1 MRTAPAVLRYT
12 RFMRLIAIL
21 AASFAVPAVLAA
33 AMVPTPQHADAFDR
47 KLNAVIERGQVEPSG
62 HLTEFADDE
71 LNAYL
76 QLRLASRFPTGV
88 AEPSVTLVGDGRLSG
103 RAIVDLDGIRQKSS
117 GGWFDP
123 AAYLSGKLPVTATG
137 TLQTANGSG
146 RFVLES
152 AEVSGVPI
160 PKTLLQEVVTYY
172 TRSPELPRGVNLDQP
187 FELPVR
193 IQRIDVKP
201 GSATVVQ

>member
-1 MRTAPAVLRYT
+1 
-12 RFMRLIAIL
+12 MRLIAIL

-33 AMVPTPQHADAFDR
+33 ALVPTPRQADEFDR

-62 HLTEFADDE
+62 HRTEFADDE

-76 QLRLASRFPTGV
+76 QLRLASRFPAGV

-103 RAIVDLDGIRQKSS
+103 RAIVDLDGIRKKSS
-117 GGWFDP
+117 GGWLDP

-146 RFVLES
+146 RFVLET

-187 FELPVR
+187 FDLPVR
-193 IQRIDVKP
+193 IQRIDVNS